1 MHIEIVSPDREL
13 YSGEIDYV
21 QMPGSKGSFGILKN
35 HAPMI
40 ATLAA
45 GDIFIKETGGSE
57 KNITVKGGVIEVL
70 KNKIMVLAK

>member
-1 MHIEIVSPDREL
+1 MHIEIVSPDQEL

-40 ATLAA
+40 ATLAP
-45 GDIFIKETGGSE
+45 GNVLVRETGGEE
-57 KNITVKGGVIEVL
+57 KEISVKGGVTEVL